1 MYKPV
6 KNRIK
11 RMQPFLI
18 LFRLFCFLLASA
30 SFAQLLGMGRPV
42 GKKFAQFNAPQ
53 AKALSHPFFQH
64 ERYCKEIIS
73 GLEHQQMNSI
83 SILSIFESHLV
94 PFIAYRKAQI
104 ESGHPVPARCLDRWN
119 NIIADYA
126 FTNIVVLHYYYREIV
141 NLFQTLAIECAT
153 SHLYPLC
160 AKQKIKKYYGNV
172 DHYHNALLAEELACH
187 TAMLKVVAN
196 RSSFSHYNQIQ
207 ILNPTKENEYHKAK
221 RRKVAQGKYHE

>member
-1 MYKPV
+1 
-6 KNRIK
+6 
-11 RMQPFLI
+11 MQPFLI
-18 LFRLFCFLLASA
+18 LFRFFCFLLASA
-30 SFAQLLGMGRPV
+30 SCAQLLGMGRPA
-42 GKKFAQFNAPQ
+42 GNKFAQFNALQ

-83 SILSIFESHLV
+83 PILSIFESHLV

-104 ESGHPVPARCLDRWN
+104 DSGYPVPARCLNVWN
-119 NIIADYA
+119 NIIEEYT

-160 AKQKIKKYYGNV
+160 AKQKIKKHYRNLN
-172 DHYHNALLAEELACH
+172 HYHNALLAEELACH
-187 TAMLKVVAN
+187 KAMLHVIAN
-196 RSSFSHYNQIQ
+196 RSSFSNHNKIQ
-207 ILNPTKENEYHKAK
+207 ILNPTKKNEYPTIK
-221 RRKVAQGKYHE
+221 RRKVAQGKTA